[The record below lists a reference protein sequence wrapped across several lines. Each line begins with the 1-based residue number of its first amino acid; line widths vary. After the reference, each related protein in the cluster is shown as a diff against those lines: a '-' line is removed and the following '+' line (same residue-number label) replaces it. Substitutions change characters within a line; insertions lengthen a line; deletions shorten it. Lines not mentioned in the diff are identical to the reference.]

1 QSIVIRKLALVF
13 AIMGTIMWAL
23 STTEFSLMSKLKTMW
38 KGNPLSR
45 LQHVGLGWQLLANVF
60 LEDVPQFVITIITRP
75 TSVSGVLNLT
85 ASGLSLCA
93 KIVKGV
99 SSQRAP
105 SLATQFMMIDQDP
118 AVTRNLFKLRD
129 EAKKKAKS
137 AEQLV
142 YLAWENR

>member
-1 QSIVIRKLALVF
+1 MNPCRNPPNNIIQNVQPHYQSSGWIL
-13 AIMGTIMWAL
+13 TPL
-23 STTEFSLMSKLKTMW
+23 SPSSHDPDPN

-93 KIVKGV
+93 KIVKGI

-118 AVTRNLFKLRD
+118 AVTRNLFKLR
-129 EAKKKAKS
+129 
-137 AEQLV
+137 
-142 YLAWENR
+142 